1 MCVCSCGCM
10 YVYMSDKSTRQAKR
24 KKIHLL
30 MLFVTL
36 CGLFRTG
43 SWLIG
48 CLEAHS
54 VWVSVGLWLCHSP
67 LFDNILS
74 RYYRFT
80 CVPVIYFILSVYT
93 SNTCSCELWSRC
105 FVKKNLLQNNESQF
119 LIVLLFRYWAANPF
133 IDAWLTYSIRTN
145 IENLSNDIAVQIN
158 WSCFVWRTVHD
169 IIFRTFILL
178 LFNPLNQAKNY

>member
-1 MCVCSCGCM
+1 
-10 YVYMSDKSTRQAKR
+10 
-24 KKIHLL
+24 

-67 LFDNILS
+67 LFDIILS

-105 FVKKNLLQNNESQF
+105 FVKKKSITKQWEPIFDCTAIPLLSGTS
-119 LIVLLFRYWAANPF
+119 L